1 VSLADALCGAQL
13 QVRSLDGRAL
23 DVPISTVITPGSAK
37 VLRGEGMPISK
48 TGGRGDLRIKFEINF
63 PRQLAPEQKQQ
74 LRGLLAGAV

>member
-1 VSLADALCGAQL
+1 MSLADALCGAQL